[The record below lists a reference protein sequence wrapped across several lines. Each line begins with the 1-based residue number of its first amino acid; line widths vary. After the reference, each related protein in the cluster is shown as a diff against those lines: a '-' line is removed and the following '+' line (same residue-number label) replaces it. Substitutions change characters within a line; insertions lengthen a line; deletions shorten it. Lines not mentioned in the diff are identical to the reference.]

1 MHYISQV
8 QLLVENN
15 KNLDFKEAL
24 ELAAD
29 VQPIKVNPQVIDEV
43 SPFIL
48 YIFCYRHSH
57 LFFGLRADDHRF

>member
-1 MHYISQV
+1 
-8 QLLVENN
+8 VENN

-48 YIFCYRHSH
+48 YIFQFPVASCYRHSH
-57 LFFGLRADDHRF
+57 LFLD

>member
-1 MHYISQV
+1 V

-48 YIFCYRHSH
+48 YIFQFPVASCYHHSH
-57 LFFGLRADDHRF
+57 LFWDLELMIIVF